1 VVDTT
6 VASMSPG
13 WTPALVLRNV
23 IAFAANLLQVYGV
36 LYWGWDIFQILMLYW
51 METAV
56 IGAWALLRV
65 AVLPAGLLGEMT
77 VNGHVVAATNSL
89 LLQIFVPFVA
99 ISMAAHL
106 LILWVVFSGASAES
120 VHGPIS
126 FASQF
131 IVASGAWVPLLF
143 TLLAGAVGFYESP
156 KRSSFLRAIRSR
168 LLPPQE
174 LTVPSNP
181 PADGVTP
188 AIGGTLGRI
197 VMMQVATIIGGM
209 FARTYGSMAP
219 WLILTGLKTLLDYQR
234 PERKPVA
241 L

>member
-1 VVDTT
+1 
-6 VASMSPG
+6 MSPG

-23 IAFAANLLQVYGV
+23 IAFAANILQVYGV

-56 IGAWALLRV
+56 IGAWALLRI
-65 AVLPAGLLGEMT
+65 AVLPAGLLGQMT
-77 VNGHVVAATNSL
+77 VNGHVVAATNTL

-106 LILWVVFSGASAES
+106 LILWVVFSGASAQS

-156 KRSSFLRAIRSR
+156 KRSSFLRAIRGR
-168 LLPPQE
+168 LLPPHQ
-174 LTVPSNP
+174 LTVISSNQ

-188 AIGGTLGRI
+188 AIGGTLARI

-209 FARTYGSMAP
+209 FARTYGSTAP
-219 WLILTGLKTLLDYQR
+219 WLILIGLKTLLDYQP
-234 PERKPVA
+234 PERKPVG

>member
-1 VVDTT
+1 
-6 VASMSPG
+6 MSPG

-23 IAFAANLLQVYGV
+23 IAFAANMLQVYGV

-56 IGAWALLRV
+56 IGVWALLRI
-65 AVLPAGLLGEMT
+65 AVLPAGLLGQMT
-77 VNGHVVAATNSL
+77 VNGHVVAATNTL

-156 KRSSFLRAIRSR
+156 KRSSFLRAIRGR
-168 LLPPQE
+168 LLPPHQ
-174 LTVPSNP
+174 LTVISSNQ

-188 AIGGTLGRI
+188 AIGGTLARI

-209 FARTYGSMAP
+209 FARTYGSTAP
-219 WLILTGLKTLLDYQR
+219 WLILIGLKTLLDYQP
-234 PERKPVA
+234 PERKPVG

>member
-1 VVDTT
+1 
-6 VASMSPG
+6 MSPG

-23 IAFAANLLQVYGV
+23 IAFAANMLQVYGV

-56 IGAWALLRV
+56 IGAWALLRI
-65 AVLPAGLLGEMT
+65 AVLPAGLLGQMT
-77 VNGHVVAATNSL
+77 VNGHVVAATNTL

-156 KRSSFLRAIRSR
+156 KRSSFLRAIRGR
-168 LLPPQE
+168 LLPPHQ
-174 LTVPSNP
+174 LTVISSNQ

-188 AIGGTLGRI
+188 AIGGTLARI

-209 FARTYGSMAP
+209 FARTYGSTAP
-219 WLILTGLKTLLDYQR
+219 WLILIGLKTLLDYQP
-234 PERKPVA
+234 PERKPVG